1 MISSNHVTMV
11 CVWRMES
18 HGQCLMSQD
27 QCQGLSYNLK
37 LMLPSD
43 DEKLMNRLQEW
54 ISLLG
59 ATNKLEKSAMKTRH
73 SEISWFSNLSTRDSV
88 GHPNSQKQVPIDQA
102 CYVSFWMLD
111 SHRTYIDQASDQSSW
126 KCYGLSVCVCTV
138 RVLTLI
144 LQISSDPQCQ
154 VAEEMA
160 LDDFPKTITLS
171 SFFGFLEVPRAV
183 PSAKSPKKPSHQR
196 QLQPDLVGR
205 CTVNER
211 ASPGVRPGQSGDI
224 WGLKRQPW
232 GHNWN
237 SLEQLEPRWTKY
249 NNNVSA

>member
-59 ATNKLEKSAMKTRH
+59 ATNKLKESAMKTRH

-126 KCYGLSVCVCTV
+126 KCYGLSVCVCAQYV
-138 RVLTLI
+138 
-144 LQISSDPQCQ
+144 
-154 VAEEMA
+154 
-160 LDDFPKTITLS
+160 FWLS
-171 SFFGFLEVPRAV
+171 SFRYLQILNAKSLRRWLWMIFQRPSLCPAFSVSWRCHGLCPAPSHRKSQVTSGSFSRIWSVGV
-183 PSAKSPKKPSHQR
+183 PSTRGP
-196 QLQPDLVGR
+196 
-205 CTVNER
+205 
-211 ASPGVRPGQSGDI
+211 RPVSGLDNLGTSGD
-224 WGLKRQPW
+224 
-232 GHNWN
+232 WN
-237 SLEQLEPRWTKY
+237 GNLGDTTGT
-249 NNNVSA
+249 A